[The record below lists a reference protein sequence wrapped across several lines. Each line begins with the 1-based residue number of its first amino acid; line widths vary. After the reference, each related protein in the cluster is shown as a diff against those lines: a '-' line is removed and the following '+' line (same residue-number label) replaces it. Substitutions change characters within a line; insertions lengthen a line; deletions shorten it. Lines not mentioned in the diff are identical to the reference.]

1 MKVSADQADA
11 LGGCQEC
18 QPATT
23 PKVTGTPGA
32 AAAVLTVDPNKP
44 DWIGIELKTP
54 QGDPVPNEA
63 FLLELP
69 GGRKVSGHLDNL
81 GKVRV
86 EGVDPGKCTV
96 TFPDRDSR
104 EWKKK

>member
-1 MKVSADQADA
+1 MKIPANQAGA

-23 PKVTGTPGA
+23 PKVLGKSEPLP
-32 AAAVLTVDPNKP
+32 AVLTVDPNKP

-54 QGDPVPNEA
+54 QGDPVPKEA

-69 GGRKVSGHLDNL
+69 DGKKVSGRLDNL

-86 EGVDPGKCTV
+86 EGVDPGNCKV
-96 TFPDRDSR
+96 TFPDRDAR
-104 EWKKK
+104 EWKKR